1 MNCLFVKRRPSGEGF
16 TIVELVIVIAV
27 IAILAAVL
35 IPTFSSIIQKAN
47 ESKELQEGR
56 NETLRQRIDDI
67 LGNNVGQAPG
77 ISFGVDRITLA
88 VGTSEDLS
96 AVVSKDNNTTVSWT
110 SADGS
115 VATVNSSGVVTGTG
129 IGETSVTVSCVGE
142 DAASASITVK
152 VVDKTVLLQ
161 GTSFANKISG
171 LSFSHL
177 VLGWKEDHRAVADA
191 NDSLAVSVAASG
203 SAEVYLSGETL
214 YILSDSKMFANPDS
228 AWMFKGNTLSP
239 LKNVLSIKLE
249 NFDTREVLNMGSMFE
264 ECEKVETIEFG
275 DSFYTA
281 NVTRMSN
288 MFSGCKALAS
298 VSFGKKFST
307 GRVTAMT
314 GMFRNCRALKA
325 LDLSGFDTSALSDEG
340 IASSEYGA
348 VTNMFFGCTALESLD
363 LTGFD
368 TSGIRFFYQTF
379 YDCESLAT
387 LDISSFD
394 TTLAENTY
402 AMFYGCSALE
412 RITVVSGTGHW
423 SMDNVTLD
431 TSMFSGCV
439 KLPGYDVTKTGRS
452 KAVTTEGGYL
462 TEKG

>member
-35 IPTFSSIIQKAN
+35 IPTFSSMIQKAN

-67 LGNNVGQAPG
+67 LGNDVGQTPG

-96 AVVSKDNNTTVSWT
+96 ALVTKGDQTVTWT

-142 DAASASITVK
+142 DASSASITVK

-161 GTSFANKISG
+161 GTSFAYKISG
-171 LSFSHL
+171 LSFSRL
-177 VLGWKEDHRAVADA
+177 VLGWKEDHRDVADA
-191 NDSLAVSVAASG
+191 NDPLAVSVAASG

-214 YILSDSKMFANPDS
+214 YILSDSKMFASPDS
-228 AWMFKGNTLSP
+228 AGMFKGNTLSP

-264 ECEKVETIEFG
+264 ECEKMETIEFG

-281 NVTRMSN
+281 NVTRMFN

-314 GMFRNCRALKA
+314 GMFKNCRALKT

-379 YDCESLAT
+379 YDCASLAA
-387 LDISSFD
+387 LDLSSFD

-439 KLPGYDVTKTGRS
+439 RLPGYDVTKTGRS